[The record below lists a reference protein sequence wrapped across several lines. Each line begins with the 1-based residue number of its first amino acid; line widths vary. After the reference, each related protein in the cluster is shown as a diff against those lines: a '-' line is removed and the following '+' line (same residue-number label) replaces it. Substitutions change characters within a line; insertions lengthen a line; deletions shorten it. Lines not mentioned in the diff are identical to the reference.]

1 MKRERLWLIDIY
13 RLLSVIPIIALHMY
27 EVLFDSHTILESHS
41 DGFNFAL
48 STLSRY
54 LSFSGYTIVFIF
66 FFLQGFNLKQ
76 LSLKKLL
83 IILSGLLTISI
94 LIGLTWYGE
103 VLPEWDIYHFLFVSF
118 SCLYLLRNYLKGS
131 FLEIFVLLILA
142 LIPYKNILPVSS
154 ESLQIILYGN
164 CSINQ
169 SLWPILPYLFF
180 SLFAFSL
187 GKFSAQR
194 TAQPLFLTLGSLITG
209 FALISYVSI
218 NHFYYFSVGSAFGCH
233 THDLPFLYWF
243 MLMIGFGLTFLG
255 SSSAF
260 LGEPSRNRI
269 IHFLSSLEWNTN
281 FGLCYLVQW
290 IFIALMS
297 LNEPIVINS
306 PDYFFIFP
314 VVVFIC
320 TEITIRG
327 VNKLWPS

>member
-1 MKRERLWLIDIY
+1 MKKERLWLIDIY
-13 RLLSVIPIIALHMY
+13 RLLCVIPIIALHMY

-66 FFLQGFNLKQ
+66 FFLQGFNLKK
-76 LSLKKLL
+76 LSLKKLF

-103 VLPEWDIYHFLFVSF
+103 IIPEWDIYHFLFVSF

-131 FLEIFVLLILA
+131 LSEVLILLALA
-142 LIPYKNILPVSS
+142 LIPYKAILPVSS

-169 SLWPILPYLFF
+169 SLWPIFPYLFF

-194 TAQPLFLTLGSLITG
+194 TAHPLLLTLFYLVTGLSL
-209 FALISYVSI
+209 LSYVSI
-218 NHFYYFSVGSAFGCH
+218 KYFYYFSVGSAFGCH

-243 MLMIGFGLTFLG
+243 MLIVGFGLTFLG
-255 SSSAF
+255 SSSTYF
-260 LGEPSRNRI
+260 QVIPENRI
-269 IHFLSSLEWNTN
+269 FQTISSLKWNTN
-281 FGLCYLVQW
+281 FGFCYLIQW
-290 IFIALMS
+290 VFIALMA
-297 LNEPIVINS
+297 LNESIIINS
-306 PDYFFIFP
+306 PHYFFIFP
-314 VVVFIC
+314 VIVFIC
-320 TEITIRG
+320 TEISIRG